1 MSLSDLGSD
10 VEASE
15 SSGKLPTRQ
24 HTLSLDISDSFSK
37 FLLSVSDSGSI
48 VSESFTSAP
57 QQILLLELSDSAS
70 SLSSSTSSSNS
81 GILKS
86 PVKLES
92 LVDSLSRLG
101 SNLSLELL
109 F

>member
-24 HTLSLDISDSFSK
+24 HTSSLDISDSFSK
-37 FLLSVSDSGSI
+37 LLLSVSDSGSI
-48 VSESFTSAP
+48 VSELFTSAP